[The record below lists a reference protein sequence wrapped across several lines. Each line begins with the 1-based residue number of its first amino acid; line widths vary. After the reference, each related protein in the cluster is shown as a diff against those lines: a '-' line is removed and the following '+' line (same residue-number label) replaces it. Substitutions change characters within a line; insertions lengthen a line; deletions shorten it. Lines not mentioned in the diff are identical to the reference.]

1 MNEHRFKLLAFDLDG
16 TLVNSL
22 GMIEEAINRVLTE
35 ADLPTIHGHALREPI
50 GLPLEDCVRFWIEG
64 VYPEGELVEQSL
76 VHQISEGYRQHFR
89 AMRDRGEMAE
99 PMFPGVMETLN
110 ELMAPDVFMA
120 IVTGKDLPGLT
131 RVLDHHSFGHFFA
144 GNLNTPTHYAG
155 KPSPEMLIGAM
166 EKSMQDL
173 EDTVVIGDTVFD
185 ILMAQNAGVASVGV
199 SYGNHSA
206 DRLIDAGA
214 DVIIDDF
221 ADLPAALATIS

>member
-1 MNEHRFKLLAFDLDG
+1 MIEHRFKLLAFDLDG

-22 GMIEEAINRVLTE
+22 GMIEEAINRVFAE
-35 ADLPTIHGHALREPI
+35 ADLPTIHGNALREPI
-50 GLPLEDCVRFWIEG
+50 GLPLDDCVRFWIEG
-64 VYPEGELVEQSL
+64 VLPEGQEVEQSL
-76 VHQISEGYRQHFR
+76 VHEMSEGYRQHFR

-99 PMFPGVMETLN
+99 PMFPGVMDTLDA
-110 ELMAPDVFMA
+110 MVAPDVFMA
-120 IVTGKDLPGLT
+120 IVTGKDLPGLM
-131 RVLDHHSFGHFFA
+131 RVLDHHNFGHFFD

-166 EKSMQDL
+166 EKSMQDP
-173 EDTVVIGDTVFD
+173 EDTVVVGDTVFD

-221 ADLPAALATIS
+221 SDLPEALATIS

>member
-1 MNEHRFKLLAFDLDG
+1 MSPLVCHWRIVFVFGSKVCIQRASWLNKRWSIRFRR
-16 TLVNSL
+16 
-22 GMIEEAINRVLTE
+22 AIAN
-35 ADLPTIHGHALREPI
+35 I
-50 GLPLEDCVRFWIEG
+50 F
-64 VYPEGELVEQSL
+64 
-76 VHQISEGYRQHFR
+76 

-99 PMFPGVMETLN
+99 PMFPGVMETLKA
-110 ELMAPDVFMA
+110 LMAPDVFMA

-221 ADLPAALATIS
+221 ADLPEALVTIS